1 MTDMQL
7 DINIKALLDEERAK
21 HKETVDKLNKKISS
35 LRSALKY
42 ERERREFAE
51 SRLNEMNGEEKTKHR
66 RRTKA
71 EIEAER
77 ADGREYSELK
87 SNGVRK
93 KTAMDCIK
101 SYTDLKNI
109 QDYFLEKGQIN
120 HYAIWTLGI
129 CMGLRA
135 SDIVA
140 LKWKNVMNDDLS
152 FKERVKLYE
161 KKTDKLQNCL
171 ITEAMREV
179 LTKVLNSMQWQFGM
193 DDYIFPS
200 GGKAGC
206 HITRD
211 CCYKNLVKAATA
223 SNIEYHVGTHTM
235 RKSFINIVLCIDRN
249 TIDMNAITK
258 AQGLLNH
265 SDPRVTMKYLGKLN
279 EMYDKARVTVSDF
292 VLGKTGVD
300 QLVCG
305 DNVNISDIIN
315 KLNDIESKIS
325 NC

>member
-1 MTDMQL
+1 MTKIEVD
-7 DINIKALLDEERAK
+7 IKALLDEERKK
-21 HKETVDKLNKKISS
+21 HKAVVENLNCQIRE
-35 LRSALKY
+35 LQGMVLY
-42 ERERREFAE
+42 ERERREYAE
-51 SRLNEMNGEEKTKHR
+51 NKLAELDKPKRK

-101 SYTDLKNI
+101 SYTDFKNI
-109 QDYFLEKGQIN
+109 QDYFLKKGQIN
-120 HYAIWTLGI
+120 HYAIWTLGV

-135 SDIVA
+135 SDIVS
-140 LKWKNVMNDDLS
+140 LKWKNVINDDLS
-152 FKERVKLYE
+152 FKERVKIYE

-171 ITEAMREV
+171 ITEAMQEA
-179 LTKVLNSMQWQFGM
+179 LTKVLNNMQWKFDM
-193 DDYIFPS
+193 DGYIFPS
-200 GGKAGC
+200 DGKPGC

-211 CCYKNLVKAATA
+211 CCYKNLVKAANA
-223 SNIEYHVGTHTM
+223 SNIEYHIGTHTM

-279 EMYDKARVTVSDF
+279 EMYDKARIAVSDF
-292 VLGKTGVD
+292 VLGKTDVD

-305 DNVNISDIIN
+305 DSVNITDIID
-315 KLNDIESKIS
+315 KLNDIESKIGS
-325 NC
+325 C